1 LMPNI
6 TDATEAEKLAA
17 MLNHLG
23 PQIPA
28 RKIEK
33 DGVYQVVAGPFKD
46 KKETRAVA
54 RKIKNSFDLEVKT
67 VKPSKSSK

>member
-1 LMPNI
+1 
-6 TDATEAEKLAA
+6 

-33 DGVYQVVAGPFKD
+33 DGVFQVVAGPFKD
-46 KKETRAVA
+46 KKET
-54 RKIKNSFDLEVKT
+54 KIMAKRIKSSFDLDVT
-67 VKPSKSSK
+67 PVKPLANR